1 MHWCSSFDENFTF
14 VKEEEKMNA
23 EKYNMSLYVLSH
35 SQSIQN
41 EESFNL
47 TNRIVLETPK
57 DS

>member
-14 VKEEEKMNA
+14 VKEEEKLNA
-23 EKYNMSLYVLSH
+23 EKCNKSLYDHSH
-35 SQSIQN
+35 SQNTQN

-47 TNRIVLETPK
+47 TNHIVLETPK